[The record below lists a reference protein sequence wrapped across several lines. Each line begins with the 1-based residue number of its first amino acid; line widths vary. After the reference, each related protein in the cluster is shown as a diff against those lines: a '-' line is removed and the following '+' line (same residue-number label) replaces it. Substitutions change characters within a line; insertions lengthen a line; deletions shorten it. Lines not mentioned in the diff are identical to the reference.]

1 MQGKSENFGFLIMMI
16 VGLGSPISVVEV
28 SFRLVGKV
36 YSLQFMR
43 NIHYITTSTT
53 NNNNKLLANVHSGD
67 IKCTARPI
75 APILTQYEKLSNA
88 MEPKA
93 FQRMMMMML
102 MVRMTMIDMFMLLIS
117 SWC

>member
-16 VGLGSPISVVEV
+16 VGLGSPISVIVV

-36 YSLQFMR
+36 YSLHFMR

-93 FQRMMMMML
+93 FQRMMML
-102 MVRMTMIDMFMLLIS
+102 MVRMTMIGMFMLLIS